1 MNMNT
6 TKVNKHKADYYYQT
20 LKPIILREFKNGIKP
35 YNQTLYN
42 LFVGKKKRLFWV
54 CCVRRINFLEV
65 NILTYT
71 FSKQHLGLRD
81 MKIYD
86 EEVFELVLKYLPYR
100 KGQTDVQK
108 VADVYESLCVFK
120 ENSLLQQNL
129 DAHIAH
135 LESRL

>member
-1 MNMNT
+1 M
-6 TKVNKHKADYYYQT
+6 
-20 LKPIILREFKNGIKP
+20 
-35 YNQTLYN
+35 
-42 LFVGKKKRLFWV
+42 
-54 CCVRRINFLEV
+54 
-65 NILTYT
+65 TYT